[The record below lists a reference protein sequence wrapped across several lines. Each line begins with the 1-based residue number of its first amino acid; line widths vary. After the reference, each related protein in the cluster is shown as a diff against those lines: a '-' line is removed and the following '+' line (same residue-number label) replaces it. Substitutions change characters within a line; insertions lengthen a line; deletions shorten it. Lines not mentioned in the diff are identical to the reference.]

1 LAYAL
6 RYNLV
11 TVSFLMKVEQFKKL
25 VGVTLLT
32 VFVGG
37 AIYKIGENS
46 DSIVLYL
53 FVALIMLFIV
63 WGVVRLLS
71 EY

>member
-1 LAYAL
+1 MA
-6 RYNLV
+6 
-11 TVSFLMKVEQFKKL
+11 VEQFKKF
-25 VGVTLLT
+25 VGITLLI
-32 VFVGG
+32 VFIGG

-46 DSIVLYL
+46 DSVVLYL
-53 FVALIMLFIV
+53 FITLIMLFII